1 MFVMAFYVTIIN
13 TWSYVKLIPRKRVR
27 STIWLHIKRN
37 TIQTKSPL
45 QRFIEIVQLKLTK
58 TLPPPTISA
67 TAMAPETTTTI
78 TTPTTITTV
87 PTTTPK
93 TIAIGTSTTMATI
106 TAPDQANN
114 TLCSKRA
121 ILNQGKA
128 VVTLLIL
135 TILYWI
141 CCAPLITL
149 FSLWPNVYY
158 SPDKLLM
165 NASFYLYYAYSGIN
179 SLVYILR
186 TKKLRKYFG
195 TILRNKKTEKIFCH
209 DFEEQKM
216 PIIQDQRS
224 LIHNST
230 VYVHYISSFP

>member
-78 TTPTTITTV
+78 TTV

-106 TAPDQANN
+106 TTPDQANN
-114 TLCSKRA
+114 TLCSTTA

-128 VVTLLIL
+128 VVVTLLIL

-149 FSLWPNVYY
+149 YALWPSVYTNNP
-158 SPDKLLM
+158 SKLFL
-165 NASFYLYYAYSGIN
+165 NGAYYLYYSYSGIN
-179 SLVYILR
+179 SMVYILR
-186 TKKLRKYFG
+186 TKKLKEYFCSVFKKNKTSNKPRKV
-195 TILRNKKTEKIFCH
+195 TT
-209 DFEEQKM
+209 
-216 PIIQDQRS
+216 
-224 LIHNST
+224 
-230 VYVHYISSFP
+230 